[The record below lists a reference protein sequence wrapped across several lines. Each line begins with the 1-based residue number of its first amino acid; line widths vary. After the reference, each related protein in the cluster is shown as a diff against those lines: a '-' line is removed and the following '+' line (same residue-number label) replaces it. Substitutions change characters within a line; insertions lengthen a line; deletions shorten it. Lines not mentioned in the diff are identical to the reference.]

1 VPGDGMGGVAGTEAG
16 PGAREEPGA
25 SQDLEP
31 QPAGAIVRIDQ
42 RAVVR
47 VRMVNDPSFF
57 PDKSG
62 SGAARAAAREA

>member
-1 VPGDGMGGVAGTEAG
+1 MGGVAGTEAG